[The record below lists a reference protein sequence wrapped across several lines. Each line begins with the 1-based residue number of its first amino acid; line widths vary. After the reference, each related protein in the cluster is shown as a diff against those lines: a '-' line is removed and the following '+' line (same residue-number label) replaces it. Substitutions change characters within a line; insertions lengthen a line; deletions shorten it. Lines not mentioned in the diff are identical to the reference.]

1 MFGTLYRS
9 TYIDLSIVGTHLP
22 PHGGA
27 GSQKSGSLPQIIN
40 FAESLEWPRHW
51 SADQATTA
59 RPQLQGLRVFR
70 LSGRWCHSARTR
82 RCWWRTC
89 APVRHAGRVTAALQQ
104 HGGCHRCVF
113 RAGHTHLRSHALTRH
128 PIHCTLLVG
137 GEIMVRSYSAARD
150 LWQLRVRRGHET
162 GAWGNRARGS
172 GQRVRPVWSRA
183 GVQSAASEG
192 CSSRAAANACSWQQV
207 ARARARWQAHACMRC
222 GHVTDS

>member
-1 MFGTLYRS
+1 M
-9 TYIDLSIVGTHLP
+9 
-22 PHGGA
+22 
-27 GSQKSGSLPQIIN
+27 
-40 FAESLEWPRHW
+40 
-51 SADQATTA
+51 
-59 RPQLQGLRVFR
+59 
-70 LSGRWCHSARTR
+70 SGRWCHSARTR

-162 GAWGNRARGS
+162 GACGNLGATGHVDRASECGRSGAGRESGARGAP
-172 GQRVRPVWSRA
+172 GPQQTRVRGSRWHA
-183 GVQSAASEG
+183 RGHDGRHTHEVRACDRQLSVMRQRG
-192 CSSRAAANACSWQQV
+192 CRRTSRL
-207 ARARARWQAHACMRC
+207 
-222 GHVTDS
+222 

>member
-1 MFGTLYRS
+1 M
-9 TYIDLSIVGTHLP
+9 
-22 PHGGA
+22 
-27 GSQKSGSLPQIIN
+27 
-40 FAESLEWPRHW
+40 
-51 SADQATTA
+51 
-59 RPQLQGLRVFR
+59 
-70 LSGRWCHSARTR
+70 SGRWCHSARTR

-162 GAWGNRARGS
+162 GAWGNLVGATGHVDRASECGRSGAGRESGARGAP
-172 GQRVRPVWSRA
+172 GPQQTRVRGSRWHARGHDGRHTHEVRACDRQLSVSDASARVSAHEPPVAISPACLSGMYGYVKKKSCYPPLLYVELMR
-183 GVQSAASEG
+183 
-192 CSSRAAANACSWQQV
+192 SSLV
-207 ARARARWQAHACMRC
+207 
-222 GHVTDS
+222 

>member
-1 MFGTLYRS
+1 M
-9 TYIDLSIVGTHLP
+9 
-22 PHGGA
+22 
-27 GSQKSGSLPQIIN
+27 
-40 FAESLEWPRHW
+40 
-51 SADQATTA
+51 
-59 RPQLQGLRVFR
+59 
-70 LSGRWCHSARTR
+70 SGRWCHSARTR

-162 GAWGNRARGS
+162 GAWGNLAPRGNRVRGS

-183 GVQSAASEG
+183 GVRSEG
-192 CSSRAAANACSWQQV
+192 CSRAAANACSWH
-207 ARARARWQAHACMRC
+207 ARGHDGRHTHEVRACDRQLSVMRQRGC
-222 GHVTDS
+222 RRTSRL